1 MQNDSLPDILLRELL
16 SSPSGI
22 KIQQIMET
30 ISTVQRRLVEIV
42 ENEDQRQLDLLRIGT
57 VLMRHTCSAFPR
69 TEKTIQL
76 SLIRK
81 RSSSAHS

>member
-1 MQNDSLPDILLRELL
+1 MQNDSLPDILLREFL

-57 VLMRHTCSAFPR
+57 VFQIFLFDVLATGKKPQ
-69 TEKTIQL
+69 E
-76 SLIRK
+76 
-81 RSSSAHS
+81 